1 MKRRQ
6 TTDLKQQQAKIY
18 HFNLLIQRLCFFL
31 LARYREI
38 QKKFRAFLKTIQL

>member
-1 MKRRQ
+1 MKRQ

-18 HFNLLIQRLCFFL
+18 HFNLLTQRLYFFL
-31 LARYREI
+31 FARKRSI